1 LENRKYYQG
10 FFKYCHR
17 KTSASK
23 CRATRCGYRYD
34 LLRFIT
40 CLSDA
45 AFFAIRKGL
54 IVHMRMQEGIR
65 AGDIEPGS

>member
-1 LENRKYYQG
+1 M
-10 FFKYCHR
+10 
-17 KTSASK
+17 

-40 CLSDA
+40 CSRNA

-54 IVHMRMQEGIR
+54 VFHMRMQEGIR
-65 AGDIEPGS
+65 AWDIEPGS

>member
-1 LENRKYYQG
+1 
-10 FFKYCHR
+10 
-17 KTSASK
+17 
-23 CRATRCGYRYD
+23 

-54 IVHMRMQEGIR
+54 VFHMRMQEGIR
-65 AGDIEPGS
+65 AWDIEPVS